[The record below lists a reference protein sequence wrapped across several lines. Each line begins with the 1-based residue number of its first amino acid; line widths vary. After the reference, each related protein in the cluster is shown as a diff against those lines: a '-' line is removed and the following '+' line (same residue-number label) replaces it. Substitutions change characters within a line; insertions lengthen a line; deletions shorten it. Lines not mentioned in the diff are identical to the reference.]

1 MKFNELI
8 ELKVIE
14 PFMKSLKPDE
24 IVNSFKDFDN
34 KKHKLI
40 YGSGKPYR
48 LPDNTFRPEIK
59 DLGVLEMING
69 GCDFGKDSNVENL
82 GNLRVINGYAD
93 FRNSKLKSLGNIT
106 TIGQYI
112 FLGSIED
119 LGSLKSVGNEFIGDY
134 KGYNPSPFYMKNF
147 GKLTNVLGEVTI
159 DDKIIQDKLYDHLNK
174 MNEVF
179 FVKKRLHYLHD
190 STGSP
195 LRIIGKVD
203 SWDMSEINIL
213 LNDNWLGIVKN
224 TMALERFFPE
234 VSQINEKILN
244 LGKIKIDYKGK
255 IKVLENT
262 FPQ

>member
-14 PFMKSLKPDE
+14 PFRKSLKPDE

-119 LGSLKSVGNEFIGDY
+119 LGSLKSVGGDY
-134 KGYNPSPFYMKNF
+134 KGYNNPSSFYMKNF
-147 GKLTNVLGEVTI
+147 GKLTNVLGEVMI
-159 DDKIIQDKLYDHLNK
+159 DDVIIQDKLYDHLNK

-179 FVKKRLHYLHD
+179 FVKKRLHYLHLD
-190 STGSP
+190 SP

-234 VSQINEKILN
+234 VSQINCQILN

-255 IKVLENT
+255 IVSNST
-262 FPQ
+262 FGFDTM

>member
-14 PFMKSLKPDE
+14 PFRKSLKPDE

-69 GCDFGKDSNVENL
+69 GCDFGDSNVENL

-119 LGSLKSVGNEFIGDY
+119 LGSLKSIGDEFIGDY
-134 KGYNPSPFYMKNF
+134 KGYSPSTFYMKNF
-147 GKLTNVLGEVTI
+147 GKLTNVLGEI
-159 DDKIIQDKLYDHLNK
+159 EAKYKDELYDHLNK

-179 FVKKRLHYLHD
+179 FVKKRLHYLHLD
-190 STGSP
+190 SP

-224 TMALERFFPE
+224 TNALERFFPE
-234 VSQINEKILN
+234 VSQINKKILN

-255 IKVLENT
+255 IKVL
-262 FPQ
+262 